1 MILKNWDIL
10 DDYPATFAGYTSQL
24 FSIAEKKLITDAVQ
38 MIEQKMTA
46 RVLEYSFTKPETVQ
60 QYLQLKMA
68 TLEHEE
74 MHALWLDNQHYL
86 IKHEVLAIGTIDAA
100 SVYPREIVKKALQ
113 QNAAAV
119 IIAHNHPS
127 NLLEPSRSDDA
138 ITRRI
143 KEALSTIDIRLLD
156 HFIVSARGCY
166 SYASHGNL

>member
-1 MILKNWDIL
+1 MKLKEWAFADEYENV
-10 DDYPATFAGYTSQL
+10 FAGYTSQL
-24 FSIAEKKLITDAVQ
+24 FSIAEKNLIAEAVQ
-38 MIEQKMTA
+38 IIEQKMTA
-46 RVLEYSFTKPETVQ
+46 RALEYNFTKPETVER
-60 QYLQLKMA
+60 YLQLKMA

-119 IIAHNHPS
+119 IVAHNHPS
-127 NLLEPSRSDDA
+127 GLLEPSRSDNA
-138 ITRRI
+138 ITQRI

-156 HFIVSARGCY
+156 HFIVSAKGCY